1 MNRVNPHMRHFAKRL
16 IVFEARGNKSSTTST
31 PAAFSAP
38 EKLRP
43 QLAPLM
49 GEGGFRA
56 LLVRALALAGGEVPW
71 LRTVQVTAGGSLE
84 GLMELQPQL
93 GPDDFLEGGVVLT
106 AQLLGLLA
114 ALIGENLTVRLV
126 HEVWP
131 KVPLNGL
138 DLEIRDKNEN
148 GDKHEKTT

>member
-1 MNRVNPHMRHFAKRL
+1 MSQVNPPMRQFATRL
-16 IVFEARGNKSSTTST
+16 IVFEARGNKSSTTRT

-43 QLAPLM
+43 QLSALM

-56 LLVRALALAGGEVPW
+56 LLARALALAGAEVPW
-71 LRTVQVTAGGSLE
+71 LRTVQVSVGGSLE
-84 GLMELQPQL
+84 GLLELQPQL
-93 GPDDFLEGGVVLT
+93 GPNDFLEGGVVLT
-106 AQLLGLLA
+106 AQLLGLLE

-138 DLEIRDKNEN
+138 DLDNRGKNEN
-148 GDKHEKTT
+148 GDKHEKTK